1 MLKTLVKKQLME
13 IFRGYFYNAKTNERR
28 SKGATA
34 AFIVF
39 FAAVMIVVIGG
50 MFFGMSLALC
60 APLAQAGM
68 SWLYFAVMSLMAVFL
83 GAFGSVFNTYA
94 GLYAAKDNDLLLS
107 LPIPVRTLM
116 ASRLLGVYLMGL
128 MYSAVVI
135 VPAVVVY
142 WMRVSAAPRYILG
155 GLLLTALI
163 SLFVLTLSCALG
175 WVVAKVNRRLKR
187 KSFITVIISLAGIAV
202 YYFFVFKAQTALET
216 LVANAAL
223 YGEKVKGAAH
233 PLYLVGCVGTGD
245 GRAMLLVTLAVA
257 ALFAL
262 MWALLAHSFLKLSTA
277 TGASGHTV
285 YREREL
291 KRQSADA
298 ALFKKELAR
307 FTASPNYM
315 LNCGLG
321 ILLLP
326 VAGVALVIKGGELLP
341 LLQVAFGERGG
352 CAEVLLCAGV
362 CTIAAM
368 NDMATPSVSLEGKNL
383 WLAQSLPLTPWQ
395 VLRAKLKVQLALTVI
410 PALVPLVCMAFV
422 LPLTPALPLI
432 FITALSYIAF
442 SACLGLTLGVMRAN
456 LTWTNE
462 LAPIKQSLAVMIAM
476 FGGWAYALLLA
487 GLYLLLGWRI
497 GAASYLA
504 LFSAATLAAA
514 AILLK
519 WLRTKG
525 AQRFAA
531 L

>member
-13 IFRGYFYNAKTNERR
+13 IFRSYFYNAKTNKER

-60 APLAQAGM
+60 VPLAQAGM
-68 SWLYFAVMSLMAVFL
+68 SWLYFAIMSLMAVFL

-135 VPAVVVY
+135 MPAVIVY

-155 GLLLTALI
+155 GVLLTVLI
-163 SLFVLTLSCALG
+163 SVFVLTLSCALG
-175 WVVAKVNRRLKR
+175 WLVAKVSRRLKR
-187 KSFITVIISLAGIAV
+187 KSFITVIVSLAGIAV
-202 YYFFVFKAQTALET
+202 YYFFIFKAQTALQT
-216 LVANAAL
+216 LIANAAF

-245 GRAMLLVTLAVA
+245 GRAMLLVSLIVV

-277 TGASGHTV
+277 TGASGRAI
-285 YREREL
+285 YRERAL

-341 LLQVAFGERGG
+341 LLQMAFGDRGG
-352 CAEVLLCAGV
+352 CVEVLLCTGV
-362 CTIAAM
+362 CTIASM
-368 NDMATPSVSLEGKNL
+368 NDMATPSVSLEGKSL
-383 WLAQSLPLTPWQ
+383 WLAQSLPISPWQ
-395 VLRAKLKVQLALTVI
+395 VLRAKLRLQLVLTAV
-410 PALVPLVCMAFV
+410 PALVPLACMAV
-422 LPLTPALPLI
+422 ILPLTPALLLAAV
-432 FITALSYIAF
+432 TALAYIAF
-442 SACLGLTLGVMRAN
+442 SACLGLVLGVVRAN
-456 LTWTNE
+456 LTWTSE
-462 LAPIKQSLAVMIAM
+462 LVPIKQSLAVMIAL
-476 FGGWAYALLLA
+476 FGGWAYALALA
-487 GLYLLLGWRI
+487 GLYLWQGWKLGASVYLMIFALVTLLV
-497 GAASYLA
+497 SA
-504 LFSAATLAAA
+504 LMYRW
-514 AILLK
+514 LK
-519 WLRTKG
+519 TKG
-525 AQRFAA
+525 ACRFAA

>member
-13 IFRGYFYNAKTNERR
+13 IFRGYFYNAKTNARR

-223 YGEKVKGAAH
+223 YGEKVRGAAH

-262 MWALLAHSFLKLSTA
+262 MWALLSHSFLKLSTA
-277 TGASGHTV
+277 TGASGRAV
-285 YREREL
+285 YRERAL

-326 VAGVALVIKGGELLP
+326 VAGVALLIKGGELLP

-395 VLRAKLKVQLALTVI
+395 VLRAKLKVQLALTAI

-432 FITALSYIAF
+432 FITTLSYIAF

-462 LAPIKQSLAVMIAM
+462 LAPIKQSLAVMLAM

-504 LFSAATLAAA
+504 LFSAATIAAA
-514 AILLK
+514 AVLLK

-525 AQRFAA
+525 AQHFAA

>member
-39 FAAVMIVVIGG
+39 FVAVMIVVIGG

-128 MYSAVVI
+128 MYSAVVMA
-135 VPAVVVY
+135 PAVVVY

-223 YGEKVKGAAH
+223 YGEKVRGAAY

-277 TGASGHTV
+277 MGASGHAV
-285 YREREL
+285 YRERAL

-341 LLQVAFGERGG
+341 LLQMAFGERGG
-352 CAEVLLCAGV
+352 CAEVLLCTAV

-395 VLRAKLKVQLALTVI
+395 VLRAKLKVQLALTAI
-410 PALVPLVCMAFV
+410 PALVPLVCMTFV

-432 FITALSYIAF
+432 FITALSYIAL

-462 LAPIKQSLAVMIAM
+462 LAPIKQSLAVVIAM

-504 LFSAATLAAA
+504 LFSAATIAAA
-514 AILLK
+514 AVLLK

-525 AQRFAA
+525 AQHFAA

>member
-13 IFRGYFYNAKTNERR
+13 IFRSYFYNAKTNERR
-28 SKGATA
+28 SKGATV
-34 AFIVF
+34 AFIVL

-50 MFFGMSLALC
+50 MFFGMSFALC

-68 SWLYFAVMSLMAVFL
+68 SWLYFAIMSLMAVFL

-116 ASRLLGVYLMGL
+116 ASRLLGVYLVGL

-135 VPAVVVY
+135 VPAVIVY

-155 GLLLTALI
+155 GVLLTVLI
-163 SLFVLTLSCALG
+163 SVFVLTLSCALG
-175 WVVAKVNRRLKR
+175 WLVAKVSRKLKH

-202 YYFFVFKAQTALET
+202 YYFFVFKAQTAMEA

-245 GRAMLLVTLAVA
+245 GRAMLLVSLIVAV
-257 ALFAL
+257 LFAL

-285 YREREL
+285 YRERAL

-298 ALFKKELAR
+298 ALFKKELTR

-326 VAGVALVIKGGELLP
+326 VVGVALLIKSGELLL
-341 LLQVAFGERGG
+341 LLQMAFGDRGG
-352 CAEVLLCAGV
+352 CAEVLLCTGV
-362 CTIAAM
+362 CAIASM
-368 NDMATPSVSLEGKNL
+368 NDMATPSVSLEGKSL
-383 WLAQSLPLTPWQ
+383 WLAQSLPVKPWQ
-395 VLRAKLKVQLALTVI
+395 VLRAKLKVQLALTAL
-410 PALVPLVCMAFV
+410 PALVPLVCMTFI
-422 LPLTPALPLI
+422 LPVTAALPLV
-432 FITALSYIAF
+432 FAEALAYIAF
-442 SACLGLTLGVMRAN
+442 SACLGLTLGVARAN
-456 LTWTNE
+456 LTWTSE
-462 LAPIKQSLAVMIAM
+462 LMPIKQSLAVTIAL
-476 FGGWAYALLLA
+476 FGGWLYAIVFA
-487 GLYLLLGWRI
+487 GLYLWQGWKL
-497 GAASYLA
+497 GAAAYLA
-504 LFSAATLAAA
+504 IAAAVTLAVTA
-514 AILLK
+514 LLLR
-519 WLRTKG
+519 WLKTKG

>member
-13 IFRGYFYNAKTNERR
+13 IFRSYFYNAKTNQKR
-28 SKGATA
+28 SKNAVVGYIVLF
-34 AFIVF
+34 AF
-39 FAAVMIVVIGG
+39 VMIVIIGG
-50 MFFGMSLALC
+50 MFTVMSLALC
-60 APLAQAGM
+60 VPLAQVGM
-68 SWLYFAVMSLMAVFL
+68 SWLYFAIMSLMATFL
-83 GAFGSVFNTYA
+83 GAFGW
-94 GLYAAKDNDLLLS
+94 L
-107 LPIPVRTLM
+107 
-116 ASRLLGVYLMGL
+116 
-128 MYSAVVI
+128 
-135 VPAVVVY
+135 
-142 WMRVSAAPRYILG
+142 
-155 GLLLTALI
+155 
-163 SLFVLTLSCALG
+163 
-175 WVVAKVNRRLKR
+175 VAKVSRKLKR
-187 KSFITVIISLAGIAV
+187 KNFITVIISLAGIAV
-202 YYFFVFKAQTALET
+202 YYFFVFKAQTALEA

-223 YGEKVKGAAH
+223 YGEKIKGAAY

-245 GRAMLLVTLAVA
+245 GRAMLLVTLIVA

-277 TGASGHTV
+277 TGASGLAV
-285 YREREL
+285 YRERTL

-341 LLQVAFGERGG
+341 LLQMAFGNRGG
-352 CAEVLLCAGV
+352 CVEVLLCTGV

-383 WLAQSLPLTPWQ
+383 WLAQSLPVTPWQ
-395 VLRAKLKVQLALTVI
+395 VLRAKLKVQFALTAI
-410 PALVPLVCMAFV
+410 PALVPLACMVLV

-432 FITALSYIAF
+432 FVTALSYIAF

-462 LAPIKQSLAVMIAM
+462 LAPVKQSLAVAIAM

-497 GAASYLA
+497 GAAVYLA
-504 LFSAATLAAA
+504 LVSAATIAAA
-514 AILLK
+514 LALLK
-519 WLRTKG
+519 WLKTKG
-525 AQRFAA
+525 AQRLAA

>member
-1 MLKTLVKKQLME
+1 M
-13 IFRGYFYNAKTNERR
+13 
-28 SKGATA
+28 
-34 AFIVF
+34 
-39 FAAVMIVVIGG
+39 
-50 MFFGMSLALC
+50 
-60 APLAQAGM
+60 
-68 SWLYFAVMSLMAVFL
+68 
-83 GAFGSVFNTYA
+83 
-94 GLYAAKDNDLLLS
+94 
-107 LPIPVRTLM
+107 
-116 ASRLLGVYLMGL
+116 
-128 MYSAVVI
+128 
-135 VPAVVVY
+135 
-142 WMRVSAAPRYILG
+142 
-155 GLLLTALI
+155 
-163 SLFVLTLSCALG
+163 LTLSCALG
-175 WVVAKVNRRLKR
+175 WAVAKVSRKLKH
-187 KSFITVIISLAGIAV
+187 KSFITVIVSLAGLAI
-202 YYFFVFKAQTALET
+202 YYFFVFKAQTAMEA

-245 GRAMLLVTLAVA
+245 GRAMLLVSLIVA

-277 TGASGHTV
+277 TGASGRAV
-285 YREREL
+285 YRERAL

-326 VAGVALVIKGGELLP
+326 VAGVALLIKGGELLP
-341 LLQVAFGERGG
+341 LLQMAFGDRGG
-352 CAEVLLCAGV
+352 CVEVLLCTGV
-362 CTIAAM
+362 CTVAAM

-395 VLRAKLKVQLALTVI
+395 VLRAKLKVQLALTAI

-432 FITALSYIAF
+432 FVTALSYIAF

-462 LAPIKQSLAVMIAM
+462 LAPIKQSLAVTIAM

-497 GAASYLA
+497 GAAVYLA
-504 LFSAATLAAA
+504 LVSAATIAAA
-514 AILLK
+514 LALLK
-519 WLRTKG
+519 WLKTKG
-525 AQRFAA
+525 AQRLAA

>member
-13 IFRGYFYNAKTNERR
+13 IFRSYFYNAKTNKER
-28 SKGATA
+28 SKGATV

-60 APLAQAGM
+60 VPLAQAGM
-68 SWLYFAVMSLMAVFL
+68 SWLYFAIMSLMAVFL

-155 GLLLTALI
+155 GVLLTVLI
-163 SLFVLTLSCALG
+163 SVFVLTLSCALG
-175 WVVAKVNRRLKR
+175 WLVAKVSRKLKR
-187 KSFITVIISLAGIAV
+187 KNFITVIVSLAGLAV
-202 YYFFVFKAQTALET
+202 SYFVVFKAQSALEA

-223 YGEKVKGAAH
+223 YGERVKGAAH
-233 PLYLVGCVGTGD
+233 PLYLAGCVGTGN
-245 GRAMLLVTLAVA
+245 GRAMLLVSLIVA

-262 MWALLAHSFLKLSTA
+262 TWALLAHSFLKLSTA

-285 YREREL
+285 YRERAL

-307 FTASPNYM
+307 FAASPNYM

-341 LLQVAFGERGG
+341 LLQMAFGDRGG
-352 CAEVLLCAGV
+352 CVEVLLCTGV

-383 WLAQSLPLTPWQ
+383 WLAQSLPISPWQ
-395 VLRAKLKVQLALTVI
+395 VLRAKLRLQLVLTAV
-410 PALVPLVCMAFV
+410 PALVPLACMAV
-422 LPLTPALPLI
+422 ILPLTPALLLAAV
-432 FITALSYIAF
+432 TALAYIAF
-442 SACLGLTLGVMRAN
+442 SACLGLVLGVVRAN
-456 LTWTNE
+456 LTWTSE
-462 LAPIKQSLAVMIAM
+462 LVPIKQSLAVMIAL
-476 FGGWAYALLLA
+476 FGGWAYALALA
-487 GLYLLLGWRI
+487 GLYLWQGWKLGASVYLMIFALVTLLV
-497 GAASYLA
+497 SA
-504 LFSAATLAAA
+504 LMYRW
-514 AILLK
+514 LK
-519 WLRTKG
+519 TKG
-525 AQRFAA
+525 AYRFAA